1 MTFCLNTTYFVY
13 DEVYY
18 KQKHW
23 AAMRS
28 SVSPVVAKLYME
40 EFEEK
45 AIRTAPHPPH
55 LWLRYVDDTFV
66 VIHEYNVDSF
76 TEHINALDPDIKFTI
91 EPETDG
97 KIPFLD
103 TEIQL
108 NDDASLRTR
117 VYRKPTHTDQ
127 YLNWYSNHPL

>member
-1 MTFCLNTTYFVY
+1 M
-13 DEVYY
+13 
-18 KQKHW
+18 
-23 AAMRS
+23 
-28 SVSPVVAKLYME
+28 
-40 EFEEK
+40 
-45 AIRTAPHPPH
+45 
-55 LWLRYVDDTFV
+55 
-66 VIHEYNVDSF
+66 IHEYNVDSF